1 MKSSTIRRSTL
12 SKESMDV
19 IETLAK
25 ENNNQDLGEYV
36 RPEDYEVKES
46 EDSLASK
53 AQEIDLLWQNFKTTQ
68 FSSNSPTAYLLLGF
82 AIGIVVSVI
91 TFVIL
96 GLAVTKSGGT
106 LHIGNKALYA
116 PAPVEV
122 SSLEE
127 QANAAQE
134 EVDAKVVVPRE
145 EDNTVVTAE
154 ELQEPTQAEPVF
166 DKSKMKKYVVKNG
179 DTVES
184 IIKKNYGTYS
194 PEKAELIMKANNM
207 QSLDRIN
214 IDQELLIPMQ

>member
-1 MKSSTIRRSTL
+1 
-12 SKESMDV
+12 MDV

-25 ENNNQDLGEYV
+25 ENKDEDLGEYV
-36 RPEDYEVKES
+36 RPEDLEVKES

-68 FSSNSPTAYLLLGF
+68 FSTNSPTAYILLGV
-82 AIGIVVSVI
+82 AIGVIVSVVS
-91 TFVIL
+91 FVIL

-106 LHIGNKALYA
+106 LHIGNKALFA

-122 SSLEE
+122 SSLND
-127 QANAAQE
+127 QADAAQE
-134 EVDAKVVVPRE
+134 EVEAKVVVPSE
-145 EDNTVVTAE
+145 ADNTTSAVAE
-154 ELQEPTQAEPVF
+154 EPQEPAQTEPAF

-184 IIKKNYGTYS
+184 IIKKNYGSYS